1 MNITEAFVLKND
13 VVLIPCAELA
23 EDVRSRISYDD
34 GDFTISRRHARL
46 GSQVIDG
53 ETAELLQLF
62 RTPRTIVEAVLENSR
77 ALRKNPEQWLDELL
91 PHLGVFLTNHVLVPA
106 GSEDQEEIRPQLE
119 VGERFGE
126 WTVAG
131 CISLIEDSELYRLR
145 NDSGDAALKIARAAL
160 PFETSLFGNEVAIL
174 RHLDGRVGPRLLDSG
189 LHDGRP
195 YLVIEWIDGVDST
208 IAAAQRRHDRVATI
222 QLCSAVAA
230 AYAQLHACGVIHAD
244 VHPRNLLVGADGAV
258 TLLDFGLSRIDGG
271 APSVGRGGMYYFYE
285 PEMLT
290 ANRNHQHLPASFAG
304 EQYSLAALLYLLI
317 AGKHYL
323 EFQFDR
329 DEMAR
334 QAETDPP
341 LPFAARGI
349 PPWPE
354 VEQIVFRGLEKNPQR
369 RWPSVAELAE
379 RLDAARADAAAEAL
393 ATPVSDEATAL
404 VERLLRELSRGGVM
418 FEGRYPT
425 APTASIN
432 YGSAGAAIG
441 LLRIASVR
449 SDPALLALADVWK
462 SRALRAI
469 GTGDDAWYNPGAELS
484 KEILGEVTPYHTD
497 AGAWAAAAMLAHA
510 RGDLNAQGKALD
522 AFLRASQRP
531 CDNLDLT
538 LGRSGTLLATA
549 MLLERCD
556 FPEGI
561 AALRPFG
568 DATLRSIWTAL
579 DDMPPL
585 AQCPPDTY
593 LGMAHGWCGYLYAAL
608 RWCDLSG
615 TPIPPQLERRLHE
628 LAELGVPRGRGTYWR
643 RQTGSPAND
652 VMVGWCNG
660 ASGYVFLWT
669 LAHRLLGDDRWLHL
683 AERSAWHEWDQPRH
697 HADLC
702 CGTAG
707 RAYGLLNL
715 YKHTGATE
723 WLSRARQLA
732 NHSASAAVETS
743 QRTNTLWKGELGIAV
758 LISDLSAP
766 EQAAM
771 PFFE

>member
-1 MNITEAFVLKND
+1 MNITDAFVLKND

-23 EDVRSRISYDD
+23 ADVRERISYEA
-34 GDFTISRRHARL
+34 GDFTISRRHARM

-62 RTPRTIVEAVLENSR
+62 RTPRTIVDAVLENSR
-77 ALRKNPEQWLDELL
+77 VLSKNPEQWLDELL
-91 PHLGVFLTNHVLVPA
+91 PHLGVFLTNRVLVPV
-106 GSEDQEEIRPQLE
+106 GSEEEQEVRPRLDAGQ
-119 VGERFGE
+119 RFGA

-131 CISLIEDSELYRLR
+131 CISLLEDSELYRLR
-145 NDSGDAALKIARAAL
+145 NETGDAALKISRAEL

-174 RHLDGRVGPRLLDSG
+174 RHLDGRAGPRLLDSG
-189 LHDGRP
+189 LHEGRP
-195 YLVIEWIDGVDST
+195 YLVIDWIDGVDSS
-208 IAAAQRRHDRVATI
+208 IAAAQRRHDRAGTI
-222 QLCSAVAA
+222 ELCSAIAA
-230 AYAQLHACGVIHAD
+230 AYARLHACGVIHAD
-244 VHPRNLLVGADGAV
+244 VHPRNVLVGPDGAV
-258 TLLDFGLSRIDGG
+258 TLLDFGLSRIDGDT
-271 APSVGRGGMYYFYE
+271 PSVGRGGMYYFYE
-285 PEMLT
+285 PEMLA

-323 EFQFDR
+323 DFQFDR

-334 QAETDPP
+334 QAESDPP

-354 VEQIVFRGLEKNPQR
+354 VEQILFRALEKDPAR
-369 RWPSVAELAE
+369 RWPTVAEFAE
-379 RLDAARADAAAEAL
+379 RLDAARAGAAAEAL
-393 ATPVSDEATAL
+393 ATPVSAEATEL
-404 VERLLRELSRGGVM
+404 VERLLREFARGGAM

-441 LLRIASVR
+441 LLRIAAVR

-462 SRALRAI
+462 SRALRAV
-469 GTGDDAWYNPGAELS
+469 GTGDDAWYNAEAELS
-484 KEILGEVTPYHTD
+484 KDILGEVSPYHTD
-497 AGAWAAAAMLAHA
+497 TGAWAAAALIAHA
-510 RGDLNAQGKALD
+510 RGDLNAQAKAIT
-522 AFLRASQRP
+522 AFLQASQRP

-549 MLLERCD
+549 MLLEHCS
-556 FPEGI
+556 FPEGV
-561 AALRPFG
+561 AALRPSG
-568 DATLRSIWTAL
+568 DATLRAIWTTLDAL
-579 DDMPPL
+579 PPL
-585 AQCPPDTY
+585 ARCPPDTY
-593 LGMAHGWCGYLYAAL
+593 LGMAHGWSGYLYAAL
-608 RWCDLSG
+608 RWCDVSG
-615 TPIPPQLERRLHE
+615 TPLPAQLERRLHE
-628 LAELGVPRGRGTYWR
+628 LADLGIAHGRGTYWR
-643 RQTGSPAND
+643 RQTGSPAHD
-652 VMVGWCNG
+652 LMVGWCNG
-660 ASGYVFLWT
+660 ASGHLFTWT
-669 LAHRLLGDDRWLHL
+669 LAHRLLHDPRWLAL

-707 RAYGLLNL
+707 RAYALLNL

-723 WLSRARQLA
+723 WLSRARHLA
-732 NHSASAAVETS
+732 NHAASMAVQTS
-743 QRTNTLWKGELGIAV
+743 QRTNALWKGELGIAV
-758 LISDLSAP
+758 LISDLTAP

>member
-23 EDVRSRISYDD
+23 EDVRKRISYDE
-34 GDFTISRRHARL
+34 GDFTISRRHARM

-62 RTPRTIVEAVLENSR
+62 RTPRTIVDAVLENSR
-77 ALRKNPEQWLDELL
+77 LLSKNPEQWLDELL
-91 PHLGVFLTNHVLVPA
+91 PHLGVFLTNRVLIPA
-106 GSEDQEEIRPQLE
+106 GADDEPEVRPRFE
-119 VGERFGE
+119 NGDRFGE

-145 NDSGDAALKIARAAL
+145 GETGDAALKIARAEL

-174 RHLDGRVGPRLLDSG
+174 RHLDGRAGPRLRDSG
-189 LHDGRP
+189 LHEGRP
-195 YLVIEWIDGVDST
+195 YLVIDWIDGVDCS

-222 QLCSAVAA
+222 ELCSAVAA
-230 AYAQLHACGVIHAD
+230 AYAGLHACGVIHAD
-244 VHPRNLLVGADGAV
+244 VHPRNVLVGADGAV
-258 TLLDFGLSRIDGG
+258 TLLDFGLSRVDG
-271 APSVGRGGMYYFYE
+271 AAANVGRGGMYYFYE
-285 PEMLT
+285 PEMLA

-323 EFQFDR
+323 DFQFDR
-329 DEMAR
+329 EEMAR
-334 QAETDPP
+334 QAESDPP
-341 LPFAARGI
+341 QPFAARGI

-354 VEQIVFRGLEKNPQR
+354 VEQILFRSLEKDPAR
-369 RWPSVAELAE
+369 RWPSVAGLAE
-379 RLDAARADAAAEAL
+379 RLDAARADAAAKAL
-393 ATPVSDEATAL
+393 ATPVSGDATRL
-404 VERLLRELSRGGVM
+404 VERLLREFARGGGM

-432 YGSAGAAIG
+432 YGSAGAAVG

-462 SRALRAI
+462 SRALRAV
-469 GTGDDAWYNPGAELS
+469 GSGDEAWYNPGAELS
-484 KEILGEVTPYHTD
+484 KDVLGEVTPYHTE
-497 AGAWAAAAMLAHA
+497 AGAWAAAAMIAGA
-510 RGDLNAQGKALD
+510 RGDLNAQAKAIS
-522 AFLRASQRP
+522 AFLQSSQRD
-531 CDNLDLT
+531 CTNLDLT

-568 DATLRSIWTAL
+568 DATLRAIWTAL
-579 DDMPPL
+579 DAMPPL

-593 LGMAHGWCGYLYAAL
+593 LGMAHGWSGYLYAAL
-608 RWCDLSG
+608 RWCDVSG
-615 TPIPPQLERRLHE
+615 TPIPAQLERRLHE
-628 LAELGVPRGRGTYWR
+628 LADLGIANGRGTFWR
-643 RQTGSPAND
+643 RQTGSPAHD
-652 VMVGWCNG
+652 LMVGWCNG
-660 ASGYVFLWT
+660 ASGHVFTWT
-669 LAHRLLGDDRWLHL
+669 LAHRLLGAPRWLAL

-707 RAYGLLNL
+707 RAYALLNL

-732 NHSASAAVETS
+732 NHAASAAVETS
-743 QRTNTLWKGELGIAV
+743 QRTNALWKGELGIAV